1 MKALLKKILR
11 AVYNRLISDQMKV
24 RLFRYIP
31 SQRMFAHLQ
40 YLKEMGFEPG
50 MVIDIGA
57 YQGKW
62 TRQVKLIFPHT
73 PFVMIEPQQA
83 KSGFLQAVTRA
94 YPDVHYHAVLTGKE
108 DHAQVAFHEMET
120 GSSIYRENTG
130 AQSTLKHY
138 TMRTLDSLMR
148 EHPFKGTCLLKLD
161 VQGAELDVLEGARE
175 ILQQTEFILL
185 EASLLN
191 YNAGAPLAAELIDW
205 LNRNGF
211 VLFDIC
217 DQQRRNENRLL
228 VQADLL
234 FSRREGALRK
244 RVNFA

>member
-1 MKALLKKILR
+1 MKAFLKKILR
-11 AVYNRLISDQMKV
+11 ALYNGLLSDRLKT
-24 RLFRYIP
+24 RLFPFIP

-40 YLKEMGFEPG
+40 YLKDLGFEPG

-62 TRQVKLIFPHT
+62 TRQVKMIYPRT
-73 PFVMIEPQQA
+73 PFVMIEPQEA
-83 KSGFLQAVTRA
+83 KAGFLNAVAREFQ
-94 YPDVHYHAVLTGKE
+94 DVHYHAVLTGKE
-108 DHAQVAFHEMET
+108 DLVQVAFHEMET

-138 TMRTLDSLMR
+138 TMRTLDSLMQ
-148 EHPFKGTCLLKLD
+148 EHPFQGTCLLKLD

-175 ILQQTEFILL
+175 TLQHTEFILL
-185 EASLLN
+185 EASFLN

-211 VLFDIC
+211 VLYDIC
-217 DQQRRNENRLL
+217 D
-228 VQADLL
+228 
-234 FSRREGALRK
+234 
-244 RVNFA
+244 